1 MMTGWRIVRR
11 TRAGDAFSGE
21 GARRFG
27 GRWNSPG
34 TALVYVSDSLA
45 LAALE
50 TLVHL
55 NPQLFL
61 DYVSFRVEWPADLVE
76 NLGTPP
82 PGWSVSPA
90 GPASQ
95 HVGDHWARENRSP
108 VLAVPSTLIPSQRN
122 FLLNPRH
129 PKFSRLRISEA
140 EPFNF
145 DPRLLSP

>member
-11 TRAGDAFSGE
+11 ARAAEAFSGE

-34 TALVYVSDSLA
+34 TAVVYVSDSLA

-55 NPQLFL
+55 NPQLPI
-61 DYVSFRVEWPADLVE
+61 DYVSFRVEWPDNLLE
-76 NLGTPP
+76 NLDAPP
-82 PGWSVSPA
+82 PGWQVSPA

-95 HVGDHWARENRSP
+95 RIGDAWGRENRSA
-108 VLAVPSTLIPSQRN
+108 VLATPSTLIPSQRN
-122 FLLNPRH
+122 FLLNPGH
-129 PKFSRLRISEA
+129 PDFLRIRIAAA
-140 EPFNF
+140 EPFSF
-145 DPRLLSP
+145 DPRLIPS

>member
-1 MMTGWRIVRR
+1 MMAGWRIVRR
-11 TRAGDAFSGE
+11 VRAGDAFSGE

-34 TALVYVSDSLA
+34 TAVVYVSDSLA

-55 NPQLFL
+55 NPQLSL
-61 DYVSFRVEWPADLVE
+61 DYVSFRVEWPDDLLE
-76 NLGTPP
+76 NLDVPP
-82 PGWSVSPA
+82 AGWSVSPA

-95 HVGDHWARENRSP
+95 HVGDQWARENRSP
-108 VLAVPSTLIPSQRN
+108 ALAVPSTLIPSQRN

-129 PKFSRLRISEA
+129 PKFPRLRISESA
-140 EPFNF
+140 PFSF